1 MRVLALLLLVFPL
14 AELAV
19 MIKVGSAVGVLATIM
34 LLLLSA
40 VIGVWIIRIGGITT
54 ALRARVRMS
63 QGQLPDQEMIS
74 GLFLAIAGGL
84 LLLPGFISDVLA
96 VLLLLP
102 PLQRFLLLRLKLKVA
117 ASGPQTFEHEPFTQ
131 RPERSEPMIR
141 NVIEGEY
148 KRHDE

>member
-1 MRVLALLLLVFPL
+1 MRVLALLFLVFPL
-14 AELAV
+14 VELAV
-19 MIKVGSAVGVLATIM
+19 MIKVGSAIGVLATIM

-40 VIGVWIIRIGGITT
+40 VVGVWIIRIGGLTT

-63 QGQLPDQEMIS
+63 QGQLPDHEMIS

-84 LLLPGFISDVLA
+84 LLLPGFISDIA
-96 VLLLLP
+96 GFMLLLP
-102 PLQRFLLLRLKLKVA
+102 PVQTFLITKIKARAQVH
-117 ASGPQTFEHEPFTQ
+117 ASAQTFEHTPFEQAERAEP
-131 RPERSEPMIR
+131 RIR